1 MKNNAMK
8 KEETNKEKIN
18 KMNVSIIGTGMYS
31 IAIAVNIARNNHNI
45 TMWSENEQLVAKF
58 KENHSLKP
66 LTDVKIPQNIK
77 LTNDINEAIKE
88 SELIIMA
95 TTAKYLRSVCL
106 NIANNYHKSIP
117 ICIASKGIENDTCAF
132 LSDIASDILKTKHI
146 SVISGPT
153 FAIDLI
159 NEEPC
164 ALSLA
169 VTSKKTEKIVKEALE
184 NPLLKLRTNNDLVGT
199 EICGSI
205 KNVIAIA
212 AGILDGLGYHES
224 TRCFLITEALHDIK
238 ELLKKLNCNPKT
250 ILSFAG
256 IGDLMLTCSTPKS
269 RNYQFGVILGQK
281 KSKEEITNYLKNNT
295 TEGYYTLFSIKKL
308 AEIQKIKIPIIN
320 IIYDIVINNKNPE
333 ILPEFLINKN

>member
-1 MKNNAMK
+1 
-8 KEETNKEKIN
+8 
-18 KMNVSIIGTGMYS
+18 MNISIIGTGIYG
-31 IAIAVNIARNNHNI
+31 IAIALNVARNNHKI
-45 TMWSENEQLVAKF
+45 KMWSENTKLIKGFQK
-58 KENHSLKP
+58 NHNFKP
-66 LTDVKIPQNIK
+66 LTNVSIPRNISIS
-77 LTNDINEAIKE
+77 NDIKEVIKDTD
-88 SELIIMA
+88 LIIIA
-95 TTAKYLRSVCL
+95 TTAKYVRSICE
-106 NIANNYHKSIP
+106 NIKGISKNIP
-117 ICIASKGIENDTCAF
+117 ICIASKGVENETCSF
-132 LSDIASDILKTKHI
+132 LSDIVSNILKSKHI

-159 NEEPC
+159 SEEPC

-169 VTSKKTEKIVKEALE
+169 VTTKKVEKAVKDALA
-184 NPLLKLRTNNDLVGT
+184 NPLLKLRVNHDLIGT

-238 ELLKKLNCNPKT
+238 ELLFKLECNPNT

-269 RNYQFGVILGQK
+269 RNYKFGVVIGEK
-281 KSKEEITNYLKNNT
+281 KSKKEVAKYLEENT
-295 TEGYYTLFSIKKL
+295 TEGYYTLFSIKELTKNR
-308 AEIQKIKIPIIN
+308 KIKMPIIN

-333 ILPEFLINKN
+333 ILSEFLINKS